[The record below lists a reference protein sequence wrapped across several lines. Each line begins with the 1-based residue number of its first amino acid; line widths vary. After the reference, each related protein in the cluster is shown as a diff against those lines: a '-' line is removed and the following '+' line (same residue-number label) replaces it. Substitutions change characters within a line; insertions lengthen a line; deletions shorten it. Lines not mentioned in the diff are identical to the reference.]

1 MNKIEQGDF
10 YEVLRIRQD
19 ATPQE
24 IARAYRTQIQQ
35 LGDNKHEQQSFFEEL
50 PRSESIALIQEAYD
64 TLSNKEKR
72 VTYDRSLD
80 AEKTPL
86 KNLDPYSKEKPSK
99 HQTPAKGKGRKRQ
112 NIYEDF
118 FGFSEKPFDLTP
130 DPKYLYLSPK
140 HKEVMAHLVFGL
152 QENNGFIKIQKE
164 K

>member
-86 KNLDPYSKEKPSK
+86 KNLDPYSKEKRVVACIGSGS
-99 HQTPAKGKGRKRQ
+99 HYFARACCFR
-112 NIYEDF
+112 EHDF
-118 FGFSEKPFDLTP
+118 
-130 DPKYLYLSPK
+130 
-140 HKEVMAHLVFGL
+140 
-152 QENNGFIKIQKE
+152 
-164 K
+164 